1 MDLSIFV
8 YHRCQQNHDST
19 RRLKRIAL
27 SFKQAEAQAS
37 SAFTFDSML
46 RMERTFFDSP
56 AQNVSQDSISINENK
71 TYDNYERKTL
81 VRRAMFKAGLQAI
94 TGNEHVV
101 ESTVA
106 SNSAQGGKDGDDG
119 IDKAGTHNDGKY
131 EHGEEQDEKEDGDDG
146 INEAGTHNDG
156 KYEHGEKQIDK
167 EDGND
172 GASI

>member
-81 VRRAMFKAGLQAI
+81 VRRAVLLLNHHTSQQLCSNYESSFGYPNFIAIFFSPIELENHLAIIAHIKQARNTCYI
-94 TGNEHVV
+94 
-101 ESTVA
+101 
-106 SNSAQGGKDGDDG
+106 
-119 IDKAGTHNDGKY
+119 ILCP
-131 EHGEEQDEKEDGDDG
+131 
-146 INEAGTHNDG
+146 
-156 KYEHGEKQIDK
+156 
-167 EDGND
+167 
-172 GASI
+172 